1 MRQSSWLS
9 FGAGWRCPRIRI
21 RPKVSVA
28 TAEECCKARKPL
40 SDILKSE
47 PNPYQGE
54 TLGELEKFG
63 WELHCERV
71 ASVQF
76 K

>member
-1 MRQSSWLS
+1 V
-9 FGAGWRCPRIRI
+9 A
-21 RPKVSVA
+21 VA
-28 TAEECCKARKPL
+28 TQEECRKARKPL
-40 SDILKSE
+40 PNIPKSE
-47 PNPYQGE
+47 LNPHQGK
-54 TLGELEKFG
+54 TFGELEKFG